1 MSVTPSASSLSV
13 FFFSFGFVLFL
24 SSIPPNSGESLT
36 CLSVYREGGAPAV
49 FHSAKCPRWTLL
61 PHSHRLPQSNCQ
73 AAVHQGRRRSQEDR
87 VVCALGMR
95 IPFAGRKGIEEL
107 DVGLVAIFDGH
118 NGAEASDMASKLL
131 LEYFILHL
139 YFLLDG
145 IYSSAMKRSTH
156 KLIYEENGL
165 SFEIVRPLQMQKW
178 QYQYTEKSIW
188 ISTRIFDRT
197 FHKEILKESLLRTI
211 QDIDATFSKEALQ
224 NNFESGSTA
233 AVVLIVNGEILAV
246 NVGDSKILMC
256 TEDSDRHN
264 RRGNLSRLMRRR
276 NEGAILPVA
285 ERRLLKLAIKSEPVY
300 YVKEL
305 TVDHH
310 ADREDERSRIE
321 AAGGHIVEWA
331 GVARVNGQLA
341 VSRAIGDIGFKK
353 YGVVSTPEVTDWQ
366 HITMNDTY
374 LIAASDG
381 VFEKLTMQ
389 EVCDL
394 LWYEKVKAN
403 AHLEYINNM
412 PYSLADLLVNTA
424 FERGA
429 IDNMAAVVIPLKPN
443 SIPRIYVENEFNVE
457 ETSGSSSL
465 HLLKELENDASASGV
480 ISIEYSN
487 QILSKFNRFLVETE
501 QRKLGCFYL
510 SENLNEHTDYVFESP
525 KVFQN
530 RGDHGSLIDSEVPF
544 HSGGP
549 LKLYNDQKL
558 CWHFGIHDGDRGQ
571 CTSPDV
577 FVNFLGLLDSIP
589 YSDIRTE
596 SSESFGYKL
605 PNFRYVLK
613 RRFDRGSYGEVWL
626 AFHWNCSL
634 DNDAYKSSH
643 KMFYHFASTIEMEE
657 SKCSSNANTNSSNKR
672 CFSDQNDDN
681 LFILKRIMVERGN
694 NAYLSG
700 LREKY
705 FGELFLNASMS
716 LVGTV
721 GESQMTLYPM
731 QSDSFGFCQ
740 NNNSCA
746 AAMNDMF
753 NAKPRNYR
761 VSYEEGLNNIAR
773 YIESFESESKEL
785 WLVFKNEGLSLS
797 KLIYTAEETKL
808 FSTEET
814 DGKMRNV
821 QVLRPSSWWHWL
833 RMTQDGQMG
842 MKNLIRQLLLALK
855 ACHDRNITH
864 RDIKPENMIVCFED
878 VDTGKC
884 SREIPNGD
892 NRNRLK
898 MRIIDFGSAMDD
910 FTMKHLYGSGPT
922 RSEQTFEYTPPEA
935 LLNASWFQGP
945 KSVTLKY
952 DMWSVGVVMLELVLG
967 SPHVFEIND
976 RTRALLD
983 QHLEGWSDHT
993 KELAYKLRS
1002 YMEMCILIPGISP
1015 NHYPN
1020 GGRKD
1025 HEDRLSV
1032 DEALRHP
1039 YFQTHH

>member
-61 PHSHRLPQSNCQ
+61 PDSHRLPPPNCQ

-145 IYSSAMKRSTH
+145 IYSSVMKRSTH

-211 QDIDATFSKEALQ
+211 QDIDATFSKAIEALQ

-246 NVGDSKILMC
+246 NV
-256 TEDSDRHN
+256 
-264 RRGNLSRLMRRR
+264 GNLSRLMRRR

-465 HLLKELENDASASGV
+465 HLLKELGSA
-480 ISIEYSN
+480 
-487 QILSKFNRFLVETE
+487 QFLVETE

-634 DNDAYKSSH
+634 DNDAYNSSH

-681 LFILKRIMVERGN
+681 LFILKRIM
-694 NAYLSG
+694 
-700 LREKY
+700 
-705 FGELFLNASMS
+705 
-716 LVGTV
+716 
-721 GESQMTLYPM
+721 
-731 QSDSFGFCQ
+731 
-740 NNNSCA
+740 
-746 AAMNDMF
+746 
-753 NAKPRNYR
+753 
-761 VSYEEGLNNIAR
+761 
-773 YIESFESESKEL
+773 
-785 WLVFKNEGLSLS
+785 
-797 KLIYTAEETKL
+797 
-808 FSTEET
+808 
-814 DGKMRNV
+814 
-821 QVLRPSSWWHWL
+821 
-833 RMTQDGQMG
+833 
-842 MKNLIRQLLLALK
+842 LLALK

-1025 HEDRLSV
+1025 HVDVSPASWKCSEESFSLQVKSRDPLKIGFQDAWALRLVRQLLVWHPEDRLSV